1 LHKILLKIH
10 YYLYLKGKTKYLL
23 FLFFGL
29 FSVIFETF
37 RYLSIVPLITVL
49 INPDYLSQ
57 SSILLFLKS
66 IIQSS
71 NDYDFI
77 IRYGLICILI
87 FIFGSIFSFIHISLQ
102 VRFINSI
109 ILNTR
114 QGLLKNYLNKDLS
127 FHKNNNTTNLI
138 SKLFTQID
146 EMGTSVVFGV
156 FEFVNSAFLVII
168 FLSLL
173 SLADWKLTLS
183 ALIFLSIFY
192 FLIEINLKKKLKIQ
206 RKYFMKLILKH
217 YHLPQKL

>member
-1 LHKILLKIH
+1 M
-10 YYLYLKGKTKYLL
+10 
-23 FLFFGL
+23 
-29 FSVIFETF
+29 
-37 RYLSIVPLITVL
+37 
-49 INPDYLSQ
+49 
-57 SSILLFLKS
+57 
-66 IIQSS
+66 
-71 NDYDFI
+71 
-77 IRYGLICILI
+77 RYGLICILI

-146 EMGTSVVFGV
+146 EMGTSVVFRV

-206 RKYFMKLILKH
+206 QKYFMKLILKH